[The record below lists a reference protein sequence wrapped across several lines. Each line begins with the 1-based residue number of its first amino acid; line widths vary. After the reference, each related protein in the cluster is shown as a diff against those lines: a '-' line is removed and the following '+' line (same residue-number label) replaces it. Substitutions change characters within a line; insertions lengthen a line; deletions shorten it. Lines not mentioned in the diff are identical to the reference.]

1 MPSPVGIFQT
11 HWNGPVPDV
20 RPYKEARCTWTGAEN
35 PPPRVDIFSPN
46 SSRLDTGQFPP
57 PFLHGV
63 GHSHHHH
70 PSIYNIKRST
80 INAYTKLIKVDR
92 LGSEVR
98 VSPSLQI
105 FALTALGGE
114 GNCPGGMSYTRLS
127 NKAASPGS
135 TDRQLLLHIACR
147 LKYIRPRSPF
157 GSRAFRFFTPHGSG
171 TPCLCAFANLSQFLL
186 LNSTSRLT
194 FSS

>member
-1 MPSPVGIFQT
+1 MYL
-11 HWNGPVPDV
+11 NGS
-20 RPYKEARCTWTGAEN
+20 RKSS
-35 PPPRVDIFSPN
+35 PPPPAWTYSPRTVPAWTLDN
-46 SSRLDTGQFPP
+46 SPP